1 MDLSLIDWSR
11 AQFAL
16 TAMFHWLFVPLTL
29 GLGLIM
35 AIYETIYVRTGDEKW
50 KKLTKFWMKLFGV
63 NFAIGVA
70 TGIIL
75 EFEFGTNWSN
85 YSYFVGD
92 IFGAPLAI
100 EGILAFFLEATFIGV
115 MYFGWEKFGKRFH
128 LASTWLAVIGATL
141 SAWWILVAN
150 AWMQYPAGMDFNP
163 DTARNELT
171 DFMAVAFS
179 PVAINKIF
187 HTVTSSW
194 VLGAAFVVGIC
205 GWYLLKRRELEFSRR
220 SIKVA
225 AIVGI
230 VGVLLAAHTGHGSAQ
245 KVAKHQPMKLAAMEG
260 LYRGGSQADL
270 VAIGV
275 LRPDKQYDDEKDP
288 FLFRIDVPFKGFLS
302 WVSFGSTDAFVPG
315 INDIIEG
322 GYPMHDGSTAL
333 SFDERVERGKTAQQ
347 ALRDYRKAMKENDEA
362 SKIANKTLLDENMN
376 HFGYG
381 FLKDAKESIPPV
393 GITFYSFH
401 IMVLLGMYFIAF
413 FVIIWF
419 LNHKDMLSKMRWIQ
433 FIAVVSIPLAYIT
446 SEAGWVIAEVGR
458 QPWTIQD
465 VLPAG
470 YSVSNIPTAS
480 VKTTFFVFLAVF
492 MALFIA
498 EIKIMLRAIKNG
510 PSYDEN

>member
-128 LASTWLAVIGATL
+128 LASMWLAVIGATL

-245 KVAKHQPMKLAAMEG
+245 KVTKHQPMKLAAMEG

-275 LRPDKQYDDEKDP
+275 LPGGDKG
-288 FLFRIDVPFKGFLS
+288 V
-302 WVSFGSTDAFVPG
+302 
-315 INDIIEG
+315 
-322 GYPMHDGSTAL
+322 
-333 SFDERVERGKTAQQ
+333 
-347 ALRDYRKAMKENDEA
+347 
-362 SKIANKTLLDENMN
+362 
-376 HFGYG
+376 
-381 FLKDAKESIPPV
+381 
-393 GITFYSFH
+393 
-401 IMVLLGMYFIAF
+401 
-413 FVIIWF
+413 
-419 LNHKDMLSKMRWIQ
+419 
-433 FIAVVSIPLAYIT
+433 
-446 SEAGWVIAEVGR
+446 
-458 QPWTIQD
+458 
-465 VLPAG
+465 
-470 YSVSNIPTAS
+470 
-480 VKTTFFVFLAVF
+480 
-492 MALFIA
+492 
-498 EIKIMLRAIKNG
+498 
-510 PSYDEN
+510 

>member
-50 KKLTKFWMKLFGV
+50 KILTKFWMKLFGV

-205 GWYLLKRRELEFSRR
+205 GWYLLKSRELEFSRR

-230 VGVLLAAHTGHGSAQ
+230 VGVLLAVHTGHGSAQ

-260 LYRGGSQADL
+260 LYRGGKQADL

-275 LRPDKQYDDEKDP
+275 LCPDKQYDDEKNP
-288 FLFRIDVPFKGFLS
+288 FLFKIDVPFKGFLS
-302 WVSFGSTDAFVPG
+302 WVSFGSADAFVPG

-347 ALRDYRKAMKENDEA
+347 ALRDYRKAMQENDEA

-419 LNHKDMLSKMRWIQ
+419 LNHKDMLLKMRWIQ
-433 FIAVVSIPLAYIT
+433 FIAVVSIPMAYIT

-492 MALFIA
+492 TALFIA